1 VFKVKVSSIGLL
13 SILLISVLNDPANA
27 QVTGSWWDGWNAN
40 WRIINKQQMRN
51 MYGDGNNLCH
61 SIIASEWRYYQRQ
74 QASGKYY
81 PDAEAVRLQRK
92 WETKKGCTH
101 LYNADGSVNRI
112 PGIND

>member
-1 VFKVKVSSIGLL
+1 MSKSLSIGLL
-13 SILLISVLNDPANA
+13 SILLIPILNFPVNA
-27 QVTGSWWDGWNAN
+27 QESLWNAN